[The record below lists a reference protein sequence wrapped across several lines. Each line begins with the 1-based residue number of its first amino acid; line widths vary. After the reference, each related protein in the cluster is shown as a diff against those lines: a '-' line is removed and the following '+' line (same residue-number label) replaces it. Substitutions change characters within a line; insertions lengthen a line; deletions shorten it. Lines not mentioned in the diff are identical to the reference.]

1 MTEPPPGIL
10 TEPASGALIEPLPG
24 APASLAPAP
33 GLLATRR
40 LAVLDELR
48 VPYDLVP
55 SPTPVGPW
63 AALSAPG
70 GGSLHWFTGNG
81 NDNATGWRADTLRI
95 WGHIAPASEVAELR
109 ARLTGRW
116 TAQVP
121 ILDSEGCERAWI
133 WRSAEGSTILPF
145 DPDEL
150 VANLRTERYQQIDA
164 ARRISMSAIAR
175 HVYYRAR
182 PLLPRPV
189 QIALRRAFSRVQA
202 RTAFP
207 AWPVEPAL
215 HDLVDLVR
223 QAVADA
229 AGHPVPYIEPWPSGY
244 SWALVL
250 THDVETHFGAEAI
263 ELVRRVE
270 AAVGYR
276 SSWNL
281 VPERYQVPDELVRGL
296 TDAGCEVG
304 VHGLRHDGR
313 DLESLR
319 TLERRLPEIR
329 RWASRWGAVG
339 FRSPAT
345 HRVWSWMPRLGFEYD
360 SSYPD
365 TDPYEPMAGG
375 CCSWLPFFNGE
386 MVELP
391 ITLPQDH
398 TVFVILRRD
407 ESLWRT
413 KAELLRE
420 RGGMGLIITHPDYM
434 FAGDRLDAYRRLLE
448 HFRDDVTA
456 WKALPCEVSGWWRR
470 RAATSLAFANGRWQS
485 VGPAADEVAI
495 GWVRPSRGAPSNGTR
510 PDLTVTPSTP
520 RRVDGAAAIVGR

>member
-1 MTEPPPGIL
+1 MTEPPPG
-10 TEPASGALIEPLPG
+10 
-24 APASLAPAP
+24 APAP
-33 GLLATRR
+33 LAPPSGLLATRR
-40 LAVLDELR
+40 LSVLDELR

-55 SPTPVGPW
+55 DLTPVGSW
-63 AALSAPG
+63 AAVSASG
-70 GGSLHWFTGNG
+70 GRGSLHWFTGNG
-81 NDNATGWRADTLRI
+81 NERATGWRAGTLRI
-95 WGHIAPASEVAELR
+95 WGEIAPASEVAELR
-109 ARLTGRW
+109 SRLADRW
-116 TAQVP
+116 TVQIP

-150 VANLRTERYQQIDA
+150 IANLRTERYQQIDS
-164 ARRISMSAIAR
+164 ARGLSVSAIAR
-175 HVYYRAR
+175 RGYYRIR
-182 PLLPRPV
+182 PLLPRPI

-229 AGHPVPYIEPWPSGY
+229 ARDPVPCIESWPSGY

-250 THDVETHFGAEAI
+250 THDVETQFGAEAI
-263 ELVRRVE
+263 ELVRGIE
-270 AAVGYR
+270 AAAGYR

-281 VPERYQVPDELVRGL
+281 VPERYRVPDELVRGL
-296 TDAGCEVG
+296 QAAGCEVG

-345 HRVWSWMPRLGFEYD
+345 HRVWSWMPRLGFDYD

-365 TDPYEPMAGG
+365 TDPYEPMGGG
-375 CCSWLPFFNGE
+375 CCCWLPFFNGE

-407 ESLWRT
+407 ESLWRA
-413 KAELLRE
+413 KAELLRG
-420 RGGMGLIITHPDYM
+420 RGGMALAITHPDYM
-434 FAGDRLDAYRRLLE
+434 RVGDRLDAYRRLLD
-448 HFRDDVTA
+448 HFGDDGTV
-456 WKALPCEVSGWWRR
+456 WRALPHEVSAWWRR
-470 RAATSLAFANGRWQS
+470 RAATSLVSVNGRWQS

-495 GWVRPSRGAPSNGTR
+495 GWIRPAGAAVGAASDGTR
-510 PDLTVTPSTP
+510 TDLTVTPAHS
-520 RRVDGAAAIVGR
+520 

>member
-1 MTEPPPGIL
+1 MTEPPL
-10 TEPASGALIEPLPG
+10 GAQVP
-24 APASLAPAP
+24 LAPPP

-40 LAVLDELR
+40 LTVLDELR
-48 VPYDLVP
+48 VPYNLVP
-55 SPTPVGPW
+55 SSTPVGPW

-70 GGSLHWFTGNG
+70 RGSLHWFSGNG
-81 NDNATGWRADTLRI
+81 SARANGWQAGTLRI
-95 WGHIAPASEVAELR
+95 WGEIAAASEVAELR
-109 ARLTGRW
+109 ARLPGRW
-116 TAQVP
+116 TARIP
-121 ILDSEGCERAWI
+121 ILDSEGCTRAWI

-150 VANLRTERYQQIDA
+150 VANLRTERYQQIDS
-164 ARRISMSAIAR
+164 ARRFSVRVVAR
-175 HVYYRAR
+175 RVYYRVR
-182 PLLPRPV
+182 PLLPRRM

-202 RTAFP
+202 RTLFP

-229 AGHPVPYIEPWPSGY
+229 AGHAVPYIESWPSGY

-250 THDVETHFGAEAI
+250 THDVETQFGAEAI
-263 ELVRRVE
+263 ELVRGIE
-270 AAVGYR
+270 AAAGYR

-281 VPERYQVPDELVRGL
+281 VPERYRVPDELVRGL

-345 HRVWSWMPRLGFEYD
+345 HRVWSWMPRLGFDYD

-407 ESLWRT
+407 ESLWRA
-413 KAELLRE
+413 KAELLRG
-420 RGGMGLIITHPDYM
+420 RGGMALAITHPDYM
-434 FAGDRLDAYRRLLE
+434 LVGDRLDAYRRLLD
-448 HFRDDVTA
+448 HFADDLSA
-456 WKALPCEVSGWWRR
+456 WKALPCQISAWWRR
-470 RAATSLAFANGRWQS
+470 RAATSLVFANGRWQPD
-485 VGPAADEVAI
+485 GPAADEVAI
-495 GWVRPSRGAPSNGTR
+495 GWVRPARDAAAPDGTR
-510 PDLTVTPSTP
+510 TDLTVTSSTP
-520 RRVDGAAAIVGR
+520 RRVDGAGAIVGW

>member
-1 MTEPPPGIL
+1 MTEPTPGPP
-10 TEPASGALIEPLPG
+10 
-24 APASLAPAP
+24 APLAPPP

-40 LAVLDELR
+40 LTVLDELGL
-48 VPYDLVP
+48 PYDLVP
-55 SPTPVGPW
+55 SPTPIGSW
-63 AALSAPG
+63 AVLSARG
-70 GGSLHWFTGNG
+70 RGCLHWFTGNG
-81 NDNATGWRADTLRI
+81 NETATGWRAGTLRI
-95 WGHIAPASEVAELR
+95 WGHIAPESEVAELR
-109 ARLTGRW
+109 SRLPGRW
-116 TAQVP
+116 TAQIP
-121 ILDSEGCERAWI
+121 ILDSEGSERAWI

-150 VANLRTERYQQIDA
+150 IANLRTERYQQIGS
-164 ARRISMSAIAR
+164 ARRMSVSAFAR
-175 HVYYRAR
+175 RVYYRIR
-182 PLLPRPV
+182 PLLPRPA

-229 AGHPVPYIEPWPSGY
+229 AGYAVPYIEPWPSGY

-250 THDVETHFGAEAI
+250 THDVETEFGARAVD
-263 ELVRRVE
+263 LVRGVE
-270 AAVGYR
+270 ATAGYR

-281 VPERYQVPDELVRGL
+281 VPERYPVPDELVRDL
-296 TDAGCEVG
+296 KEAGCEVG

-319 TLERRLPEIR
+319 TLECRLPEIR
-329 RWASRWGAVG
+329 RWASRWGAAG

-345 HRVWSWMPRLGFEYD
+345 HRVWSWMPRLGFDYD

-365 TDPYEPMAGG
+365 TDPYEPMGGG
-375 CCSWLPFFNGE
+375 CCSWLPFFNDE

-407 ESLWRT
+407 ESLWRA
-413 KAELLRE
+413 KAELLRG
-420 RGGMGLIITHPDYM
+420 RGGMALAITHPDYM
-434 FAGDRLDAYRRLLE
+434 LAGGRLDAYRRLLD
-448 HFRDDVTA
+448 HFGDDVTA
-456 WKALPCEVSGWWRR
+456 WKALPCEVSVWWRR
-470 RAATSLAFANGRWQS
+470 RAATSLVFANGRWQP
-485 VGPAADEVAI
+485 VGPGADEVAI
-495 GWVRPSRGAPSNGTR
+495 GWVRPTGATPGPHGER
-510 PDLTVTPSTP
+510 LGLTDTPPTP
-520 RRVDGAAAIVGR
+520 RRVDGAGAIVG

>member
-1 MTEPPPGIL
+1 MTEPPPG
-10 TEPASGALIEPLPG
+10 PA
-24 APASLAPAP
+24 APLAPPP

-40 LAVLDELR
+40 LTVLDELR

-55 SPTPVGPW
+55 SPTPVGSW
-63 AALSAPG
+63 AALSAPDR
-70 GGSLHWFTGNG
+70 GSLHWFTGNG
-81 NDNATGWRADTLRI
+81 DETATGWRAGTLRI
-95 WGHIAPASEVAELR
+95 WGQIAPAWEVAELR
-109 ARLTGRW
+109 SRLAGQW
-116 TAQVP
+116 TAQIP
-121 ILDSEGCERAWI
+121 ILDSEGCEHAWI
-133 WRSAEGSTILPF
+133 WRSTEGSTILPF

-150 VANLRTERYQQIDA
+150 IANLRTERYQQLGS
-164 ARRISMSAIAR
+164 ARRMSVTAIAR
-175 HVYYRAR
+175 RGYYRIR
-182 PLLPRPV
+182 PVLPRRT

-207 AWPVEPAL
+207 AWPAEPAL

-229 AGHPVPYIEPWPSGY
+229 AGHAVPYIEPWPSGY

-250 THDVETHFGAEAI
+250 THDVETEFGARAVD
-263 ELVRRVE
+263 LVRGVE
-270 AAVGYR
+270 AAAGYH

-281 VPERYQVPDELVRGL
+281 VPERYRVPDELVRDL
-296 TDAGCEVG
+296 KEAGCEVG

-319 TLERRLPEIR
+319 TLECRLPEIR

-345 HRVWSWMPRLGFEYD
+345 QRVWSWMPRLGFDYD

-365 TDPYEPMAGG
+365 TDPYEPMGGG

-407 ESLWRT
+407 ESLWRA
-413 KAELLRE
+413 KAELLRG
-420 RGGMGLIITHPDYM
+420 RGGMALAITHPDYM
-434 FAGDRLDAYRRLLE
+434 LVGGRLDAYRRLLD
-448 HFRDDVTA
+448 HFADDGTA
-456 WKALPCEVSGWWRR
+456 WKALPRQVSAWWRR
-470 RAATSLAFANGRWQS
+470 RAATSLVFADGCWQS
-485 VGPAADEVAI
+485 VGPGADEVVI
-495 GWVRPSRGAPSNGTR
+495 GWVRPTGTR
-510 PDLTVTPSTP
+510 PMPDGERTGLTIPPSTP
-520 RRVDGAAAIVGR
+520 RRVDGAAAIVGW

>member
-1 MTEPPPGIL
+1 MTETP
-10 TEPASGALIEPLPG
+10 PG
-24 APASLAPAP
+24 APAPSAPP
-33 GLLATRR
+33 LGLLATRR
-40 LAVLDELR
+40 LGVLDELR

-55 SPTPVGPW
+55 DPTPVGSW
-63 AALSAPG
+63 AAVSASGG
-70 GGSLHWFTGNG
+70 GGSLYWFTGSG
-81 NDNATGWRADTLRI
+81 NESATGWRAGTLHV
-95 WGHIAPASEVAELR
+95 WGEIASASDVDELR
-109 ARLTGRW
+109 SRLAGRW
-116 TAQVP
+116 TSRVP
-121 ILDSEGCERAWI
+121 IVDSAGRERASI

-150 VANLRTERYQQIDA
+150 IANLRTERYQQIDSQRRLPVRA
-164 ARRISMSAIAR
+164 TARRG
-175 HVYYRAR
+175 YYRIR
-182 PLLPRPV
+182 PLLPRPI

-229 AGHPVPYIEPWPSGY
+229 AGDPVPYIESWPSGY

-250 THDVETHFGAEAI
+250 THDVETQLGVEAI
-263 ELVRRVE
+263 ELVRGIE
-270 AAVGYR
+270 AAAGYR

-281 VPERYQVPDELVRGL
+281 VPERYRVSDELVRRL
-296 TDAGCEVG
+296 KAAGCEVG

-329 RWASRWGAVG
+329 RWASRWGAAG

-345 HRVWSWMPRLGFEYD
+345 HRVWSWMPRLGFDYD

-365 TDPYEPMAGG
+365 TDPYEPMGGG
-375 CCSWLPFFNGE
+375 CCCWLPFFNGG

-407 ESLWRT
+407 ESLWRA
-413 KAELLRE
+413 KAELLRG
-420 RGGMGLIITHPDYM
+420 RGGMALAITHPDYM
-434 FAGDRLDAYRRLLE
+434 RLGDRLDAYRRLLD
-448 HFRDDVTA
+448 HFGDDATV
-456 WKALPCEVSGWWRR
+456 WRALPHEVSAWWRR
-470 RAATSLAFANGRWQS
+470 RAATSLVSVNGRWLP
-485 VGPAADEVAI
+485 VGAAADEVAV
-495 GWVRPSRGAPSNGTR
+495 GWIRPAGPVAAAADGART
-510 PDLTVTPSTP
+510 DLTVTPAHS
-520 RRVDGAAAIVGR
+520 